1 MRAPTVLF
9 ILTTVLSIAAAT
21 STGAAALAESPDS
34 GSEGTGSAAAAQQ
47 ASTGGESGTPGN
59 EVLQE
64 VVVTAEKR
72 ISTVQETPISMTA
85 LSGALMQ
92 EEGITNLGDVIQN
105 VPGISVR
112 TAGPGQTEL
121 EMRGLSS
128 SGGSSPTVGF
138 YLDDYP
144 LSPPAAALNGK
155 VVIDPDLYDLNRVEV
170 LRGPQGTLYGSGSMG
185 GTVKLVTN
193 APQLGELSGAVEG
206 IASGTV
212 GGGFNRGGNLMLN
225 APLVHDTLAL
235 RVVVTDKFRDGWI
248 TRYVLGEDFPVP
260 VNPGPCGPG
269 WPGCT
274 RGNVLAVTPSAAV
287 PRINWEHLQGGRASL
302 LWQPTSALKVDMTF
316 MYQKIDTGDY
326 DEYDLPPGIPDARYQ
341 PFNVGEPMFDLFRLY
356 GVTINYDMGFAQL
369 TSASSFF
376 ERTESQ
382 NQDNSEALYSVV
394 GLFGVSIPQFYDI
407 PFNETDTTRVASQE
421 LRLASAGSGPFQWIG
436 GLYLTDFESVFA
448 EYNASVPLAFI
459 SVGGAAAN
467 PLGVIYQSHNPYHI
481 KQYAI
486 FGEGTYAF
494 TESLKLTAG
503 VRLYKFDSHANEE
516 TAGFATTSGNA
527 APTLNSFSQSNSGAN
542 PKVTLSYEPDH
553 DLTLYST
560 IARGFRP
567 GGINQQ
573 IPASICT
580 ISTETYGPDSTWNY
594 EIGEKARLLD
604 NTLVVNSDLYYIQ
617 WKQVQQIVNQPCGYP
632 LTENAG
638 TAHSYGPELEVSALL
653 SEEWSLTFSGTIT
666 HSDITAVNSAISA
679 ADPALVP
686 GLPILNIPKYTETTS
701 INYTKAVFDGYA
713 FTGRL
718 SNSYVGPET
727 DIEYTYATLP
737 SYDLVGVRFGL
748 VSDRLSAYL
757 FGDNLADKRAELG
770 INTTAFAWTIPS
782 VERVVTNQPR
792 TIGIDINYKF

>member
-1 MRAPTVLF
+1 
-9 ILTTVLSIAAAT
+9 
-21 STGAAALAESPDS
+21 
-34 GSEGTGSAAAAQQ
+34 
-47 ASTGGESGTPGN
+47 
-59 EVLQE
+59 VLQE

-72 ISTVQETPISMTA
+72 ASTVQDTPISMTA

-92 EEGITNLGDVIQN
+92 QEGIANLGDVIQT

-112 TAGPGQTEL
+112 TAGPGQVEL

-138 YLDDYP
+138 YLDDFP

-185 GTVKLVTN
+185 GTIKLVTN
-193 APQLGELSGAVEG
+193 APQLDQLSGAVEG

-212 GGGFNRGGNLMLN
+212 GGGFNRGGNLMFN

-235 RVVVTDKFRDGWI
+235 RVVLTDKFRDGWI
-248 TRYVLGEDFPVP
+248 NRYVLGEDFPVP
-260 VNPGPCGPG
+260 TNPGPCGPA
-269 WPGCT
+269 WPAGCT
-274 RGNVLAVTPSAAV
+274 RGNVLAVTPQQVV
-287 PRINWEHLQGGRASL
+287 PRVNWEHLQGGRASL
-302 LWQPTSALKVDMTF
+302 LWQPNSDLKIDTTV
-316 MYQKIDTGDY
+316 MYQKINMGDY
-326 DEYDLPPGIPDARYQ
+326 DEFDLPPGIPDARYQ
-341 PFNVGEPMFDLFRLY
+341 PFDQGEPIFDLFHLY
-356 GVTINYDMGFAQL
+356 GLTITDNLGFAQL
-369 TSASSFF
+369 TSASSYY

-382 NQDNSEALYSVV
+382 NQDDSEALYSVV
-394 GLFGVSIPQFYDI
+394 GEFGASIPEFYDI
-407 PFNETDTTRVASQE
+407 PFNETDTTRVLSE
-421 LRLASAGSGPFQWIG
+421 EVRLASTTSGPFQWIG
-436 GLYLTDFESVFA
+436 GLFYTDFESVFA

-459 SVGGAAAN
+459 STGGAAAN
-467 PLGVIYQSHNPYHI
+467 PLGIIYQSHNPYHI

-486 FGEGTYAF
+486 FGEGSYSF
-494 TESLKLTAG
+494 TDELKLTAG
-503 VRLYKFDSHANEE
+503 LRLYKFDSHANEE
-516 TAGFATTSGNA
+516 TAGFGSASGNA
-527 APTLNSFSQSNSGAN
+527 APTFNSYSQANSGAN
-542 PKVTLSYEPDH
+542 PKITLSYESNH

-573 IPASICT
+573 IPASICA

-594 EIGEKARLLD
+594 EIGEKARLFD
-604 NTLVVNSDLYYIQ
+604 NTVVINSDVYYIQ
-617 WKQVQQIVNQPCGYP
+617 WKEVQQIVNQPCGYP

-638 TAHSYGPELEVSALL
+638 DAHSYGPELEVSAALTHEL
-653 SEEWSLTFSGTIT
+653 SVTFSGALT
-666 HSDITAVNSAISA
+666 HSDLTSVNTAISA
-679 ADPALVP
+679 ADPSLVP

-701 INYTKAVFDGYA
+701 INYTRAVLDGYD

-718 SNSYVGPET
+718 SNSLVGPET
-727 DIEYTYATLP
+727 DIEYTYAQLP
-737 SYDLVGVRFGL
+737 SYDLLGLRFGL
-748 VSDRLSAYL
+748 VGDRLSAYL